1 MEGNWYRYQ
10 LTMFDGFFF
19 YTSPPDKTA
28 VGRLVGT

>member
-10 LTMFDGFFF
+10 LTMFDVFF